1 MQKSEVINIL
11 KKDLNF
17 NDRSIDKLKKFTEL
31 VLSANKNYNLI
42 AKSTESSIWDRHIL
56 DSAQLVKFIDFN
68 ALSLADLGSGAGFPG
83 LIIEIF
89 NKNKDFHVKL
99 YEKSSVKRQ
108 FLINVIK
115 KLDLNAKILGD
126 VRDEV
131 LDSDIIVCR
140 AFKKLDQV
148 IQVSREIAKKPH
160 KLMILKGQNAQVEIN
175 KTFKTKK
182 YSYKLVNSITN
193 AKSKI
198 ILMEIDKND
207 KTDNI
212 SSN

>member
-1 MQKSEVINIL
+1 MQQLEVISIL

-17 NDRSIDKLKKFTEL
+17 NDRSIEKLKKFVEL
-31 VLSANKNYNLI
+31 VLIENKNHNLI
-42 AKSTESSIWDRHIL
+42 AKSTEPSIWDRHIL
-56 DSAQLVKFIDFN
+56 DSAQLVKFIDFK
-68 ALSLADLGSGAGFPG
+68 LVSLADLGSGAGFPG

-99 YEKSSVKRQ
+99 YEKSPVKRQ
-108 FLINVIK
+108 FLSKVIK
-115 KLDLNAKILGD
+115 ELDLNAEVYGD
-126 VRDEV
+126 VREEV
-131 LDSDIIVCR
+131 LDADIIVCR
-140 AFKKLDQV
+140 AFKKLEQV

-160 KLMILKGQNAQVEIN
+160 KLMILKGQNAQEEIN
-175 KTFKTKK
+175 KTLKIKK

-198 ILMEIDKND
+198 ILMEIEKND